1 MGKKETIRKE
11 EETIML
17 GKEKMNVRMVKQIH
31 E

>member
-1 MGKKETIRKE
+1 MGKKETIRNE

-31 E
+31 

>member
-1 MGKKETIRKE
+1 MGKKETVRKE

-31 E
+31 

>member
-17 GKEKMNVRMVKQIH
+17 GKEKINVRMVKQIH
-31 E
+31 

>member
-31 E
+31 

>member
-17 GKEKMNVRMVKQIH
+17 GKEGRTSEWWNKFV
-31 E
+31 

>member
-1 MGKKETIRKE
+1 MDKKETIRKE

-31 E
+31 

>member
-11 EETIML
+11 EEAIIL

-31 E
+31 

>member
-17 GKEKMNVRMVKQIH
+17 GKEKMNVKMVKQIH
-31 E
+31 